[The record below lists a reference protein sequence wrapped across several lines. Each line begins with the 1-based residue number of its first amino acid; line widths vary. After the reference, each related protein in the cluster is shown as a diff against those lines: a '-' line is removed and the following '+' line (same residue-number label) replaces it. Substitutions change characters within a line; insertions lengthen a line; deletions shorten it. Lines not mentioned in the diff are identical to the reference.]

1 MSNDTKISSLKELY
15 IRLKP
20 ALTTKAREMR
30 RKGSVYIKET
40 DIWNYLTENKWKNS
54 RNLSLAEM
62 VDDILNSDDAI
73 IDDYLKSKISLR
85 SRRIYFEED
94 NKEW

>member
-94 NKEW
+94 NKE

>member
-1 MSNDTKISSLKELY
+1 MSNDTKISSLKGLY

-94 NKEW
+94 NKE